1 MSSRIVKGFNEF
13 VGAEAAK
20 RAVIRGI
27 IQREFETYG
36 FEIAESPIIEREDFV
51 VGDNANDEAVRDVFR
66 LSDRG
71 KRKLALRFEF
81 TFQLKRLA
89 KNQKLPYKR
98 FQIGSVFRD
107 EAIRKGRSREFT
119 QADADVVGSSMKDEA
134 ECLKMMSG
142 IFEKLEMP
150 VKIYFNNRRLI
161 NEILVS
167 EGVDEKVRDQAIRE
181 IDKLDKLSVKDVAD
195 NLKSIGCERVL
206 KIFTGKDFEKYKF
219 YGEIKELKK
228 LCKMYGVTPEF
239 RPFLARGLSYYNGTV
254 VEIWSDELG
263 VSLAGGGAYM
273 VDDVQAFGIALG
285 FEPISLLSKIEGSA
299 VDVLVLSL
307 GCDVEAVDLAERLR
321 GEGIRTVL
329 LMDKAIGKGLEYA
342 DSKGIG
348 KVVFVG
354 ADEVAK
360 GEFKVRDMGSGVE
373 EMFSQ
378 KEILEKNKK

>member
-206 KIFTGKDFEKYKF
+206 KIFIELLTGTIMRLMPVSVYGSKYKA
-219 YGEIKELKK
+219 IL
-228 LCKMYGVTPEF
+228 M
-239 RPFLARGLSYYNGTV
+239 
-254 VEIWSDELG
+254 I
-263 VSLAGGGAYM
+263 
-273 VDDVQAFGIALG
+273 
-285 FEPISLLSKIEGSA
+285 
-299 VDVLVLSL
+299 
-307 GCDVEAVDLAERLR
+307 
-321 GEGIRTVL
+321 L
-329 LMDKAIGKGLEYA
+329 LMKILTRRHKRSCIKLASRSQLWENKFFEMEKPE
-342 DSKGIG
+342 S
-348 KVVFVG
+348 
-354 ADEVAK
+354 
-360 GEFKVRDMGSGVE
+360 DMINL
-373 EMFSQ
+373 SQ
-378 KEILEKNKK
+378 LV